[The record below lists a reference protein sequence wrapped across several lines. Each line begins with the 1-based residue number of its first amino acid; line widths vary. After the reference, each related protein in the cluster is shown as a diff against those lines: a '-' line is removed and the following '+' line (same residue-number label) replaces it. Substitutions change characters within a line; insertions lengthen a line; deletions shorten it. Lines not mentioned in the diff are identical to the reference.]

1 MVSRRVVRGGGTRS
15 ERGATNPLGS
25 VRVYGAR
32 SCVRIMATPDPVD
45 PATLEIK
52 TRSIEQ
58 TLLPLVKQVRQLIGK
73 RREGTLVCSNH
84 FCLSALFIPFEPLT
98 HAPWPLSRDR
108 LVFLPPALPTIRY
121 PFSVALCIT
130 YRINPVCVC
139 VLCVS
144 RVYPL
149 CLFAR
154 VYKCTRV
161 CRPRSRCMCVLHI
174 PWRKREEPC

>member
-1 MVSRRVVRGGGTRS
+1 MSPPRLVDGPRRGASREISGMARLSRRVLCGGGTGS

-73 RREGTLVCSNH
+73 RRKGTLVCSNH
-84 FCLSALFIPFEPLT
+84 FVSFFFFSFI
-98 HAPWPLSRDR
+98 
-108 LVFLPPALPTIRY
+108 
-121 PFSVALCIT
+121 
-130 YRINPVCVC
+130 
-139 VLCVS
+139 
-144 RVYPL
+144 
-149 CLFAR
+149 
-154 VYKCTRV
+154 
-161 CRPRSRCMCVLHI
+161 
-174 PWRKREEPC
+174 